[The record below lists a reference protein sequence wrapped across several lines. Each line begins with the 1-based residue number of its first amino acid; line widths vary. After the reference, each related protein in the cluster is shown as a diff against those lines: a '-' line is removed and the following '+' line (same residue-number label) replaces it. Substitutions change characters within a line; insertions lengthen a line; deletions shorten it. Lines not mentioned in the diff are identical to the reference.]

1 MPLPIVYNLRS
12 VKERWTSSLVAII
25 GIAGTVSVFIAMLAL
40 ARGFQ
45 ATLVSS
51 GQPQNAIV
59 QQAGADS
66 EMTSAIELDAVRMVE
81 DQPQVARR
89 GADALVS
96 PEVVVIAA
104 VPLRGTNADAN
115 VQMRGVSPKVL
126 GVRDNVK
133 VTSGRFFTPGLYEI
147 VVGRNAAVA
156 YEGLDLGRSIRIGPG
171 TWKVVGVFDAGG
183 SAFDSEIWAD
193 SDVLNGN
200 YQRPSSVFQS
210 VTVKLRSADDFAA
223 FDAALHKNPHLQ
235 VQAVREPQYYE
246 GQSRTVTTL
255 ITVLGGMVALVM
267 GLGAIL
273 AALNTMYSAV
283 AERSREIAVLR
294 ALGFGS
300 AAIVISFLSEALWIA
315 LIGGIIGCIAV
326 LPVNGITTGTM
337 NWQTFAHLSFAFRI
351 TWDLLLMG
359 IAFAMFMGVVG
370 GLPPAIRAARANVAT
385 TLRAL

>member
-1 MPLPIVYNLRS
+1 
-12 VKERWTSSLVAII
+12 
-25 GIAGTVSVFIAMLAL
+25 
-40 ARGFQ
+40 
-45 ATLVSS
+45 
-51 GQPQNAIV
+51 
-59 QQAGADS
+59 
-66 EMTSAIELDAVRMVE
+66 
-81 DQPQVARR
+81 
-89 GADALVS
+89 
-96 PEVVVIAA
+96 
-104 VPLRGTNADAN
+104 
-115 VQMRGVSPKVL
+115 MRGVSPKVL

-147 VVGRNAAVA
+147 VVGKHAVLA
-156 YEGLDLGRSIRIGPG
+156 YEGLDLGPQHPHRPG

-200 YQRPSSVFQS
+200 YQRPNSVFQS

-223 FDAALHKNPHLQ
+223 FDASLHKNPHLQ

-300 AAIVISFLSEALWIA
+300 TAIVISFLSEAVVDRASSRHHRLHRGAAGEWHHHGNDELA
-315 LIGGIIGCIAV
+315 DVCAPV
-326 LPVNGITTGTM
+326 LRVP
-337 NWQTFAHLSFAFRI
+337 HH
-351 TWDLLLMG
+351 
-359 IAFAMFMGVVG
+359 VG
-370 GLPPAIRAARANVAT
+370 PAAAGDRVRDVHGRRGRAAAAIRAAARERGDDASGLLVEET
-385 TLRAL
+385 TCSRRPRT

>member
-1 MPLPIVYNLRS
+1 VPLPIVYNLRS

-40 ARGFQ
+40 ARGFGRHRCRR
-45 ATLVSS
+45 ASRRTPSCSRRARL
-51 GQPQNAIV
+51 
-59 QQAGADS
+59 

-89 GADALVS
+89 GRTRWSRPGRRHRGRA
-96 PEVVVIAA
+96 
-104 VPLRGTNADAN
+104 LRGTNADAN

-126 GVRDNVK
+126 GSETVK

-147 VVGRNAAVA
+147 VVGKHAVLA

-200 YQRPSSVFQS
+200 YQRPNSVFQS
-210 VTVKLRSADDFAA
+210 VTVKLRSEADFAA

-273 AALNTMYSAV
+273 ASLNTMYSAV

-300 AAIVISFLSEALWIA
+300 MAIVISFLSEALWIA
-315 LIGGIIGCIAV
+315 LIGGVIGCIAV
-326 LPVNGITTGTM
+326 LPVNGINTE
-337 NWQTFAHLSFAFRI
+337 R
-351 TWDLLLMG
+351 
-359 IAFAMFMGVVG
+359 
-370 GLPPAIRAARANVAT
+370 
-385 TLRAL
+385 

>member
-1 MPLPIVYNLRS
+1 M
-12 VKERWTSSLVAII
+12 
-25 GIAGTVSVFIAMLAL
+25 
-40 ARGFQ
+40 
-45 ATLVSS
+45 
-51 GQPQNAIV
+51 
-59 QQAGADS
+59 
-66 EMTSAIELDAVRMVE
+66 
-81 DQPQVARR
+81 
-89 GADALVS
+89 
-96 PEVVVIAA
+96 
-104 VPLRGTNADAN
+104 PLRGTNADAN

-147 VVGRNAAVA
+147 VVGKHAAVA

-171 TWKVVGVFDAGG
+171 TWKVVGIFDAGG

-200 YQRPSSVFQS
+200 YQRPNSVFQS
-210 VTVKLRSADDFAA
+210 VTVKLRSEDDFAA

-255 ITVLGGMVALVM
+255 ITVLGGMVAIVM

-300 AAIVISFLSEALWIA
+300 MAIVISFLSEALWIA
-315 LIGGIIGCIAV
+315 LARRHHRLHRGAARERHHDRDDE
-326 LPVNGITTGTM
+326 L
-337 NWQTFAHLSFAFRI
+337 A
-351 TWDLLLMG
+351 D
-359 IAFAMFMGVVG
+359 
-370 GLPPAIRAARANVAT
+370 IRAPV
-385 TLRAL
+385 LRVPHHVGPAADGRSRSRCSWASLAGCRRRYGRLGRMWQQRCGRSRIAQD